1 MKKIIIIAVILLANI
16 TFAQMKNTKESMY
29 YYNGKTINIPI
40 NNNRFTVYFDLSKIS
55 INQIEQNFKIGR
67 VIQLTQED
75 VPNTYACE
83 IIIDNFDY
91 DSTVKYLKQNSCI
104 KDVEP
109 VICDTLSTLVS
120 NLFYVE
126 IESKNQRSLLDYVA
140 EKN

>member
-109 VICDTLSTLVS
+109 VMVIHFQHWYLIC
-120 NLFYVE
+120 FM
-126 IESKNQRSLLDYVA
+126 
-140 EKN
+140 